1 MMRFFVTLP
10 LLAASAAFAQ
20 QPAAPVPP
28 PPEIPAEDEV
38 LEGLAGAE
46 EFEPEVT
53 IVRRDG
59 EVLEEYRIN
68 GQLYKVKV
76 TPDVGPPYYLLYPQ
90 GEAGPAVRRELGELQ
105 TPFWIIFSW

>member
-1 MMRFFVTLP
+1 MIRTLAALP

-20 QPAAPVPP
+20 QGEAPP
-28 PPEIPAEDEV
+28 PPDIPAEGEIM
-38 LEGLAGAE
+38 EGLSADG

-76 TPDVGPPYYLLYPQ
+76 TPQAGPPYYLLYPH
-90 GEAGPAVRRELGELQ
+90 GEAGRPVRRELEEMQ